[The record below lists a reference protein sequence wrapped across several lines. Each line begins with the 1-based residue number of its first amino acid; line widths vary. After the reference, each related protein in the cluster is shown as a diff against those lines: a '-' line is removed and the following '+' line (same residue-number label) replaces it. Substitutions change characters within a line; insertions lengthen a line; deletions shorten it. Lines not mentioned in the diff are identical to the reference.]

1 MKIVKLKET
10 INLHEANR
18 SAIEYIK
25 ATSGKPDEYDWCVV
39 NQCIRSFER
48 LATYER
54 QNNDQQKE
62 TTNEHESTSK
72 ESRNE

>member
-1 MKIVKLKET
+1 MKIINLKET

-25 ATSGKPDEYDWCVV
+25 ATSGKPDEFDWCVV

-48 LATYER
+48 LAAFEK

-62 TTNEHESTSK
+62 KAND
-72 ESRNE
+72 